1 MERLAIVWLAC
12 SFAAISTMAHAQQ
25 TAEPSTSAWRVTV
38 GRDVVALRDISGT
51 GIPVDASPVA
61 WRGTGVGLFAQHT
74 RQRGRWAHAFSAT
87 ATRATTFEYDLGV
100 TTISRSS
107 DDRSTRIDAR
117 YELRRQLFS
126 DLWIRGVSIAAGLQV
141 GALRTG
147 VSRHVPVDITATESR
162 VAGVTALVVAV
173 GFRRGRGP
181 GLEVAWANG
190 GQIGRLSGRHST
202 EQLSRTQWGGGWQT
216 DLAIAGDIPIGRRT
230 SVFARYATSNDGMLS
245 SHRSVASDRSSIA
258 LGVMYGR

>member
-1 MERLAIVWLAC
+1 MRKLIFTWLAC
-12 SFAAISTMAHAQQ
+12 SFTAIATMAHAQPA
-25 TAEPSTSAWRVTV
+25 AEPTPSAWRVTM

-74 RQRGRWAHAFSAT
+74 RQRGRWAHVFSAT
-87 ATRATTFEYDLGV
+87 ATRATTFEYDLGI
-100 TTISRSS
+100 TTIPRST
-107 DDRSTRIDAR
+107 DDRFTRIDAR
-117 YELRRQLFS
+117 YEWRRQLFS
-126 DLWIRGVSIAAGLQV
+126 DLWVRGVSIAAGLQV

-147 VSRHVPVDITATESR
+147 VSRHVPVDIVATESR

-173 GFRRGRGP
+173 GFRRARGP

-190 GQIGRLSGRHST
+190 GQIGRLSGRHSAD
-202 EQLSRTQWGGGWQT
+202 QLTRTQWGGGWQS
-216 DLAIAGDIPIGRRT
+216 DLAITGDIPIGRRT
-230 SVFARYATSNDGMLS
+230 SVFARFATSNDGVLS
-245 SHRSVASDRSSIA
+245 SHRSVASDRSSIS